1 MGDRVFEVR
10 EDARHGRRAAVAEE
24 SVLQRSRVGQLLT
37 QELRLEVVQAGAG
50 LRPLLEWLRRVDQ
63 TQWPHLLVL
72 GVPPRG
78 EAAPYADAV
87 AALRGAGMR
96 VLAVTSSPARH
107 ISRRLMADGVEGFV
121 STTDSEPEFL
131 SAAAKVLAGRAITTP
146 RAHADAQRHA
156 QGPRLSI
163 QEERVLA
170 LYATGYTIAEVADR
184 IGVRHDTARKYLNRV
199 RDKFTAA
206 GWPARSKLQLARIA
220 WAEGYADPEAESP
233 GRDERP
239 ILTAAVG

>member
-1 MGDRVFEVR
+1 M
-10 EDARHGRRAAVAEE
+10 AEE

-37 QELRLEVVQAGAG
+37 QDLRLDVVQAGAG
-50 LRPLLEWLRRVDQ
+50 MRPLLDWLRSVDQ
-63 TQWPHLLVL
+63 TRWPHLLVI
-72 GVPPRG
+72 GVPAHG
-78 EAAPYADAV
+78 EIAPYVNAV

-96 VLAVTSSPARH
+96 VLALTSAPSRH
-107 ISRRLMADGVEGFV
+107 ISRRLMTDGVEGFV
-121 STTDSEPEFL
+121 STTDSESEFL
-131 SAAAKVLAGRAITTP
+131 SVAEKVIAGRVVVTD
-146 RAHADAQRHA
+146 RALADVERQA

-170 LYATGYTIAEVADR
+170 LYASGLTITEVAVR

-220 WAEGYADPEAESP
+220 WAEGYADPDAS
-233 GRDERP
+233 DLDARP
-239 ILTAAVG
+239 VPVTAIG

>member
-1 MGDRVFEVR
+1 MQRN
-10 EDARHGRRAAVAEE
+10 RA
-24 SVLQRSRVGQLLT
+24 GQLLT
-37 QELRLEVVQAGAG
+37 EELRLDVVHTGAG

-63 TQWPHLLVL
+63 TRWPHLLVL
-72 GVPPRG
+72 GVPHRG
-78 EAAPYADAV
+78 EAAPYAEAV
-87 AALRGAGMR
+87 ATLRGAGMR

-107 ISRRLMADGVEGFV
+107 ISRRLLSDGVEGLV
-121 STTDSEPEFL
+121 STSDSEPEFL
-131 SAAAKVLAGRAITTP
+131 SAAAKVLAGRGIATP
-146 RAHADAQRHA
+146 RALADAERQV

-170 LYATGYTIAEVADR
+170 LYASGHTIAEVADR

-220 WAEGYADPEAESP
+220 WAEGYADPAAEAP
-233 GRDERP
+233 QRDVRP
-239 ILTAAVG
+239 IVTAAAG